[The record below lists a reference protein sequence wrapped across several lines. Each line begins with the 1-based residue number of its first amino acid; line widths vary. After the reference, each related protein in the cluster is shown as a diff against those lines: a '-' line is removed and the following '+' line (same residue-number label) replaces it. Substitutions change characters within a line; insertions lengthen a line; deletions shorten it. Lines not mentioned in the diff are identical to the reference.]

1 MCFRW
6 QKAPHTHRRAML
18 TFFTVVIW
26 SQALSQPISS
36 QQHEN
41 VCWTSPCTFLSCWV
55 CRGACSSSR
64 RLLCAGH
71 SVQNGWGERMEGL
84 FFCFFEIVTLPWA
97 QLLETCCSHIQWL
110 CVLYPFIN
118 MVLTDVAAELHHLY
132 WQPGLSW
139 VQLILRLL
147 ASLLRKPIFLFCF
160 FRPHIS

>member
-1 MCFRW
+1 MKSAYYSNVMCFRW

-84 FFCFFEIVTLPWA
+84 FFCFFVFWNCNAALSTA
-97 QLLETCCSHIQWL
+97 SGNMLLTYPVALCAVSLHQHGSHWCCCWVAS
-110 CVLYPFIN
+110 P
-118 MVLTDVAAELHHLY
+118 VLTARFILSPAYFEAFSFAA
-132 WQPGLSW
+132 
-139 VQLILRLL
+139 
-147 ASLLRKPIFLFCF
+147 
-160 FRPHIS
+160 